1 MRALHAVNN
10 AELQA
15 TGIAGEMVMED
26 GRDLMFPG
34 WQVPYFVALAPGS
47 PETLYE
53 RVDEAESAILV
64 RLAELARRQEREM
77 EQFALR
83 DALDALYA
91 IKIEKLDF
99 PHCAPGST
107 V

>member
-1 MRALHAVNN
+1 MRAL
-10 AELQA
+10 QA
-15 TGIAGEMVMED
+15 AKNMEFQTAGIAGETVMED
-26 GRDLMFPG
+26 ERDLMFPG
-34 WQVPYFVALAPGS
+34 WQLPYFVALAPGS

-53 RVDEAESAILV
+53 RVDEAERAILV
-64 RLAELARRQEREM
+64 RLVELARRPEREM
-77 EQFALR
+77 EQFALS

>member
-1 MRALHAVNN
+1 MRALQAANN
-10 AELQA
+10 KELQT
-15 TGIAGEMVMED
+15 TGIAGEIVMED
-26 GRDLMFPG
+26 ERDLMFPG
-34 WQVPYFVALAPGS
+34 WQLPYFVALAPGS

-53 RVDEAESAILV
+53 RVDEAERAILV
-64 RLAELARRQEREM
+64 RLVELARRPEREM
-77 EQFALR
+77 EQFALS

-99 PHCAPGST
+99 RHCAPGS